1 MKSFLLTIGLV
12 VAVQAQQEFFYTNQ
26 FAAPRH
32 INVPVPSL
40 AVRTLI
46 APHEPVA
53 ISAPAITYSV
63 DVAQGGSTKS
73 KEIAHEVFQL
83 LDLNGNGQVTV
94 SEMNTAF
101 HSVGVAEITEEHI
114 QVVYPSY
121 DKNQDNELNIF
132 EFMPMYEDFTD
143 NNRNRRLFSP
153 GFERLAFQISMQ
165 KNTMANHQSFQRH
178 TDSESVHLAFQLLDL
193 NGDGQLEVNEMK
205 VGFNSVDY
213 ELTEEDIQAEMPQVD
228 LNNDNQINIFEFMQ
242 KKNDGAFSG
251 ALTSFISSQENTQ
264 FRGEHRNTEAMHH
277 TFQLVDMDH
286 NGLVTVHEMKIVSAS
301 IGLDVTEEELLAMM
315 PYFDVDNMLTI
326 VEWLAMNA
334 ENDDVRANSF
344 FSGFLARLNSYIPS
358 NSTRAVSAV
367 SPGPAPRP

>member
-1 MKSFLLTIGLV
+1 MMKSFLLIIGLV
-12 VAVQAQQEFFYTNQ
+12 VAVQAQREFFYTNQ
-26 FAAPRH
+26 FAAAPRH

-63 DVAQGGSTKS
+63 GTEPQKNTQVAD
-73 KEIAHEVFQL
+73 EVFQL

-132 EFMPMYEDFTD
+132 EFMPMYEDFTEKS
-143 NNRNRRLFSP
+143 RNRRLFSP

-251 ALTSFISSQENTQ
+251 ALSSFINSQENSQ
-264 FRGEHRNTEAMHH
+264 VSGQQRDTEAMHH
-277 TFQLVDMDH
+277 SFQLADMDH
-286 NGLVTVHEMKIVSAS
+286 NGLVTVHEMKIVSGS

-315 PYFDVDNMLTI
+315 PYFDFDGDNMLTI

-358 NSTRAVSAV
+358 QANTVLKV
-367 SPGPAPRP
+367 

>member
-63 DVAQGGSTKS
+63 GAEPQKQNS

-132 EFMPMYEDFTD
+132 EFMPMYEDFTEKS
-143 NNRNRRLFSP
+143 RNRRLF
-153 GFERLAFQISMQ
+153 FTWFRTL
-165 KNTMANHQSFQRH
+165 SFP
-178 TDSESVHLAFQLLDL
+178 
-193 NGDGQLEVNEMK
+193 N
-205 VGFNSVDY
+205 FN
-213 ELTEEDIQAEMPQVD
+213 A
-228 LNNDNQINIFEFMQ
+228 
-242 KKNDGAFSG
+242 KK
-251 ALTSFISSQENTQ
+251 
-264 FRGEHRNTEAMHH
+264 
-277 TFQLVDMDH
+277 H
-286 NGLVTVHEMKIVSAS
+286 NG
-301 IGLDVTEEELLAMM
+301 
-315 PYFDVDNMLTI
+315 
-326 VEWLAMNA
+326 
-334 ENDDVRANSF
+334 
-344 FSGFLARLNSYIPS
+344 
-358 NSTRAVSAV
+358 
-367 SPGPAPRP
+367 

>member
-1 MKSFLLTIGLV
+1 MKSFLLIIGLV
-12 VAVQAQQEFFYTNQ
+12 VAVQAQEFFYTNQ
-26 FAAPRH
+26 FAAAPRH

-63 DVAQGGSTKS
+63 DVAQDRNTQNTQV
-73 KEIAHEVFQL
+73 AHEVFQL

-143 NNRNRRLFSP
+143 NNRNRRLFFTWFRTLSFPNFNAKKHNVQSP
-153 GFERLAFQISMQ
+153 ILS
-165 KNTMANHQSFQRH
+165 TY

-193 NGDGQLEVNEMK
+193 NG
-205 VGFNSVDY
+205 
-213 ELTEEDIQAEMPQVD
+213 
-228 LNNDNQINIFEFMQ
+228 
-242 KKNDGAFSG
+242 
-251 ALTSFISSQENTQ
+251 
-264 FRGEHRNTEAMHH
+264 
-277 TFQLVDMDH
+277 
-286 NGLVTVHEMKIVSAS
+286 
-301 IGLDVTEEELLAMM
+301 
-315 PYFDVDNMLTI
+315 
-326 VEWLAMNA
+326 
-334 ENDDVRANSF
+334 
-344 FSGFLARLNSYIPS
+344 
-358 NSTRAVSAV
+358 
-367 SPGPAPRP
+367 

>member
-1 MKSFLLTIGLV
+1 MMKSFLSIIGLV

-26 FAAPRH
+26 FATAPRH

-63 DVAQGGSTKS
+63 DVAQGGSTKNTQV
-73 KEIAHEVFQL
+73 AHEVFQL

-132 EFMPMYEDFTD
+132 EFMPMYEDFTEKS
-143 NNRNRRLFSP
+143 RNRRLFSP

-251 ALTSFISSQENTQ
+251 ALTSFINSQENSQ
-264 FRGEHRNTEAMHH
+264 VSGQQRNTEAMHQ

-286 NGLVTVHEMKIVSAS
+286 NGLVTVHEMKIVSGS
-301 IGLDVTEEELLAMM
+301 IGLDVTEE
-315 PYFDVDNMLTI
+315 
-326 VEWLAMNA
+326 
-334 ENDDVRANSF
+334 
-344 FSGFLARLNSYIPS
+344 
-358 NSTRAVSAV
+358 
-367 SPGPAPRP
+367 